1 MLICRWKP
9 FLAQK
14 RQADVRLQLLGC
26 STTQDDYE
34 FWYVWWNRTQS
45 CETHET
51 NSCILMYFAQ
61 VVSSP
66 IRWSVSIRFSNLNQR
81 SWSRC
86 SGWSSGPM
94 ATYFESDLSRFSAST
109 LYAQWY
115 TYTTQHNIK
124 NRTLHYITY
133 IMSLCTCWGWLLA
146 ASGILGVMVKV
157 VFILYKIDTLRPR
170 VINLGSVR
178 TQCMCVKNNLRV
190 NWVNMTHVSHVIRID
205 TMSCLIPHQ
214 MH

>member
-94 ATYFESDLSRFSAST
+94 ATFWERPILFFRVYSICAVI
-109 LYAQWY
+109 YIHN
-115 TYTTQHNIK
+115 TTQHKELNV
-124 NRTLHYITY
+124 TLHYIHY
-133 IMSLCTCWGWLLA
+133 VRVGADYLRPA
-146 ASGILGVMVKV
+146 EFLGVMVKV
-157 VFILYKIDTLRPR
+157 VFILYKVDTLRPR